1 MQIFVDPNG
10 SDTNDGTSTNP
21 VQSLHRA
28 RDIARPFT
36 KTTDVEV
43 FLADGR
49 FELDRPLDLTRI
61 DGGIDRHQ
69 VTWKAIAGARPVISG
84 GSQVT
89 GWRPSPVGRGIY
101 EADVTPGQDARQLWV
116 NGMRAPRA
124 GVELPRDKLTFCETG
139 ITLADDLFPDTSEI
153 ASHRL
158 EVNGLGHFTDRW
170 SPVARCEDGMLIM
183 QQPAWAHNNWGFDTL
198 ARPMIVD
205 EGVVFLENA
214 LGLLTEPGEWF
225 LDPTIGRLY
234 VMPWPGVNLND
245 ADVVLPRLDHLLSIS
260 GSHAEPIVNLNFEGL
275 HFAHTTW
282 MGPATPD
289 GYANQQTGSYLTG
302 PQHRRPADALT
313 TGAWGCPGFET
324 LRNEWSQIPGAIQVS
339 AAARIR
345 FHRNVFTNLGQVAL
359 GIGNNPQA
367 HASGVGLGA
376 AMVRVTENVFTE
388 IAGGAVLAGGICR
401 VAHHPTHKGQWNCHL
416 LVQNN
421 RIHRIA
427 QDFKDNA
434 AILATYVTGALILH
448 NHISDVPYDA
458 VGIGWGWGI
467 NDVGPNPS
475 YMLRERPY
483 YEHPENLIY
492 DTPTTHRDV
501 VVAYNLVENA
511 KQHFADGGALYNLS
525 ASPGTVI
532 AENHIRH
539 GNSHIGIYLDEGS
552 RDITVRDNVVEGAD
566 PWLFINCM
574 DADFPYRMSTGN
586 RASNNYFDTG
596 PHKGQWTAYQDN
608 HVTGTQQITD
618 GAWPERA
625 RAIMEN
631 AGLEADVCLPNVDLH
646 DTGIGQDAQGRDN

>member
-1 MQIFVDPNG
+1 M
-10 SDTNDGTSTNP
+10 
-21 VQSLHRA
+21 QSLHRA

-36 KTTDVEV
+36 KAGDVQIS
-43 FLADGR
+43 LADGVYA
-49 FELDRPLDLTRI
+49 LDRPLDLTRV

-69 VTWKAIAGARPVISG
+69 VTWKAVDGARPVLSG
-84 GSQVT
+84 GSKVT
-89 GWRPSPVGRGIY
+89 GWRESPVGRGIY
-101 EADVTPGQDARQLWV
+101 EADVAPGLDSRQLWI
-116 NGMRAPRA
+116 NGLRAPRA
-124 GVELPRDKLTFCETG
+124 GMELPRDKLTFSETG
-139 ITLADDLFPDTSEI
+139 IELAADLFPDIDVI

-170 SPVARCEDGMLIM
+170 SPVASLEGRMLIM

-205 EGVVFLENA
+205 DGVVFIENA
-214 LGLLTEPGEWF
+214 LGLLTQPGQWF
-225 LDPTIGRLY
+225 LDPSLGKLY
-234 VMPWPGVNLND
+234 IMPSAGVDLAT
-245 ADVVLPRLDHLLSIS
+245 ADVVLPRLDHLLLIS
-260 GSHAEPIVNLNFEGL
+260 GTHSEPVVNLNFEGL
-275 HFAHTTW
+275 QFSHTTW

-289 GYANQQTGSYLTG
+289 GYANQQTGAYLTG
-302 PQHRRPADALT
+302 PLHSRPADALT

-324 LRNEWSQIPGAIQVS
+324 LRNDWSQIPAAVQVS
-339 AAARIR
+339 AAARIS
-345 FHRNVFTNLGQVAL
+345 FHRNVFSNLGQVAL

-376 AMVRVTENVFTE
+376 AMVRVTENIFAE
-388 IAGGAVLAGGICR
+388 IAGGAILAGGICR
-401 VAHHPTHKGQWNCHL
+401 DAHHPSHKGQWNCHL

-421 RIHRIA
+421 RIHRVA

-434 AILATYVTGALILH
+434 AVLATYVTGALILH

-458 VGIGWGWGI
+458 IGIGWGWGI

-492 DTPTTHRDV
+492 ETPTTHRDV
-501 VVAYNLVENA
+501 IVAYNLVENA

-525 ASPGTVI
+525 ASPGTII
-532 AENHIRH
+532 AENHIRR

-586 RASNNYFDTG
+586 NARGNFFDTG
-596 PHKGQWTAYQDN
+596 PHKGQWTKYQDN
-608 HVTGTQQITD
+608 TVTDTTQIND
-618 GAWPERA
+618 GNWPDQA

-631 AGLEADVCLPNVDLH
+631 AGLEAGAVLPRFALH
-646 DTGIGQDAQGRDN
+646 ETCESQNTKGGET